1 MDNIILNWSSG
12 KDASF
17 AFFLLKRDKQYHIS
31 ALLTAVSAQFKRVS
45 MHGTRMEVL
54 EKQAELMQIPL
65 EKIYVPENADME
77 TYNKTLENKLIS
89 FSEKGICT
97 YAFGDIFLED
107 LRRYR
112 EDQLLKVNAKAI
124 FPLWKMDTKTLVSQ
138 IEDAGIIAKI
148 ICVNDK
154 YLGKEF
160 LGRTINR
167 SLINDFPPNVDPCG
181 ENGEFHTLVIDAPF
195 FKEKMK
201 IKEGETVYKK
211 YDSGDGKWDS
221 GFYYLDMILEG

>member
-17 AFFLLKRDKQYHIS
+17 ACFLLKKDKKYNIS
-31 ALLTAVSAQFKRVS
+31 ALLTAVSVQFERVS
-45 MHGTRMEVL
+45 MHGTRIEVL
-54 EKQAELMQIPL
+54 EKQAALMQIPL
-65 EKIYVPENADME
+65 EKICVPENADME
-77 TYNKTLENKLIS
+77 TYNKTLENKLNT
-89 FSEKGICT
+89 FSAKGIYT

-107 LRRYR
+107 LRKYR
-112 EDQLLKVNAKAI
+112 EEQLSKINAKAI
-124 FPLWKMDTKTLVSQ
+124 FPLWKMDTNNLVSQ
-138 IEDAGIIAKI
+138 IEDAGIVAKI

-167 SLINDFPPNVDPCG
+167 SLLNDFPANVDPCG
-181 ENGEFHTLVIDAPF
+181 ENGEFHTLVTDAPF
-195 FKEKMK
+195 FKENMK
-201 IKEGETVYKK
+201 IKEGEIIYKK

-221 GFYYLDMILEG
+221 GFYYLDMKLAE